1 MSGLPVTTPA
11 AVLPS
16 GTAVTLHG
24 LVSAAQ
30 YNGMTGTVTSHLA
43 AKGRY
48 AVVLPGPQEKTLSLN
63 PANLSVA
70 KMDAATLLRVGDF
83 RYLPPTGP
91 AAGAPYGP
99 SQDGSL
105 SGFSPL
111 AAAVSS
117 LEASALVVAA
127 IIAQD
132 PR

>member
-1 MSGLPVTTPA
+1 MSRR
-11 AVLPS
+11 LPS

-30 YNGMTGTVTSHLA
+30 YNGLTGTVTSYLA

-48 AVVLPGPQEKTLSLN
+48 AVVLYIGPQGKTLSLN

-70 KMDAATLLRVGDF
+70 KMDAATLLRAGDF

-117 LEASALVVAA
+117 LVASALVVGA